1 MITIHKGFY
10 SLLLDNVSD
19 MIFVMKVTEDN
30 DFMYEYLNK
39 TAKTLSNYNK
49 DLEGYTIREINTQHT
64 ADLLHDRY
72 TNTLKTKEVT
82 TYQDMYVAPTKK
94 IMYSDTS
101 LIPLLDANE
110 NCTHIVAVVKDITS
124 KVEMTQKLEESKEH
138 LEIII
143 ENVADLV
150 TLINDE
156 KNIIFASPSYTKVLG
171 LNHDDIIGK
180 KYTLNIH
187 EDDIIEVNDNLNEAI
202 EKGETYTVE
211 FRRLND
217 KKEWFWLQAYGT
229 PVLDDQGNFKHMVI
243 VTRDINKQKEYQRK
257 LKHLAMHDALTN
269 LPNRRHFNEQLTEAL
284 AYAKQ
289 HSTTLALLVLDID
302 RFKSINDHFGHDI
315 GDKVIQ
321 EFGRRLQSVTFD
333 HSTVARLG
341 GDEFAILLT
350 NLTENETAINL
361 AKNVRKVMSQPW
373 DNDGTLPIITTSIGI
388 CMPDSMQSIT
398 EHTLMKAADIALYEA
413 KHAGRNTYKISLPIN
428 S

>member
-180 KYTLNIH
+180 NIH
-187 EDDIIEVNDNLNEAI
+187 
-202 EKGETYTVE
+202 
-211 FRRLND
+211 
-217 KKEWFWLQAYGT
+217 
-229 PVLDDQGNFKHMVI
+229 
-243 VTRDINKQKEYQRK
+243 
-257 LKHLAMHDALTN
+257 
-269 LPNRRHFNEQLTEAL
+269 
-284 AYAKQ
+284 
-289 HSTTLALLVLDID
+289 
-302 RFKSINDHFGHDI
+302 
-315 GDKVIQ
+315 
-321 EFGRRLQSVTFD
+321 
-333 HSTVARLG
+333 
-341 GDEFAILLT
+341 
-350 NLTENETAINL
+350 
-361 AKNVRKVMSQPW
+361 
-373 DNDGTLPIITTSIGI
+373 
-388 CMPDSMQSIT
+388 
-398 EHTLMKAADIALYEA
+398 
-413 KHAGRNTYKISLPIN
+413 
-428 S
+428 